1 MAKRRTFIFNGL
13 GVSRG
18 VAIGPAYVLES
29 HGFESE
35 EQHLAPEEL
44 AEEIALFHQAVELAR
59 REVHEL
65 ARAVAEKLDEQQ
77 AAVFDAHVTMLGDPL
92 LIQRT
97 EERIRET
104 SRNAEFS
111 MWAVA
116 RDIGEQ
122 LTALGDVYF
131 SERTHDI
138 FDVTRRV
145 VKFIRELKN
154 PTAAQIPPGCIV
166 VANDLGPSETA
177 ALRRD
182 AVAAFCTNAGGP
194 TSHTAIMAKA
204 LGLPAVVGLDFIT
217 HYVRTGDLL
226 IVDGGE
232 GTVTLNPSEDQISYY
247 RDQALL
253 YEQQRAELAEQS
265 QLPSVT
271 LDGVEI
277 LLEANIEFELELEAV
292 LREGAHGIGL
302 FRTEYLFIE
311 RDTLPSEEEQET
323 AYRAVFEAMGD
334 RPVVVRTLDV
344 GGDKLSETIRT
355 PQESNPFL
363 GLRALRL
370 CLAYPELFRS
380 QIRPLLRAAAGREIH
395 ILLPMVSGVE
405 EVIQA
410 KEIIFG
416 ERDLLSKKGV
426 ALPTRI
432 LIGAM
437 IEIPSA
443 AIEAQT
449 IAEEVDFF
457 SIGTNDLTQYTLA
470 VDRVNKMVGHLY
482 HETHPAVLRLIS
494 MVVET
499 GRKTG
504 TPIAVC
510 GEMAGSPLN
519 ALLLIGLGVRNLS
532 MSPTQIGRVR
542 QAIRGVEC
550 AAMEELARRLLT
562 CRTATE
568 VRDELSRHIHDLT
581 SVRTAQLQ

>member
-1 MAKRRTFIFNGL
+1 
-13 GVSRG
+13 
-18 VAIGPAYVLES
+18 
-29 HGFESE
+29 
-35 EQHLAPEEL
+35 
-44 AEEIALFHQAVELAR
+44 
-59 REVHEL
+59 
-65 ARAVAEKLDEQQ
+65 
-77 AAVFDAHVTMLGDPL
+77 
-92 LIQRT
+92 
-97 EERIRET
+97 
-104 SRNAEFS
+104 
-111 MWAVA
+111 
-116 RDIGEQ
+116 
-122 LTALGDVYF
+122 
-131 SERTHDI
+131 
-138 FDVTRRV
+138 
-145 VKFIRELKN
+145 
-154 PTAAQIPPGCIV
+154 
-166 VANDLGPSETA
+166 
-177 ALRRD
+177 
-182 AVAAFCTNAGGP
+182 
-194 TSHTAIMAKA
+194 
-204 LGLPAVVGLDFIT
+204 
-217 HYVRTGDLL
+217 
-226 IVDGGE
+226 
-232 GTVTLNPSEDQISYY
+232 
-247 RDQALL
+247 
-253 YEQQRAELAEQS
+253 
-265 QLPSVT
+265 
-271 LDGVEI
+271 
-277 LLEANIEFELELEAV
+277 
-292 LREGAHGIGL
+292 
-302 FRTEYLFIE
+302 
-311 RDTLPSEEEQET
+311 
-323 AYRAVFEAMGD
+323 
-334 RPVVVRTLDV
+334 VVVRTLDV